1 MDVASLLSCCSGE
14 EKAFKIIFMKTIS
27 DAVFVSSS
35 VPTCMLAMLQQADVS
50 DEEQEQYGKEGAEQ

>member
-1 MDVASLLSCCSGE
+1 M
-14 EKAFKIIFMKTIS
+14 FMKTIS

-35 VPTCMLAMLQQADVS
+35 LPTCMLAMLQQADVS